1 MDILIDKPPRIRGYA
16 LHRIVEQYRQGKP
29 ALWADEGPQLR
40 IRPEEATPPI
50 YDVDKLLAFTTT
62 ACVSFS
68 SGHKHK
74 YLPLED
80 WRGRRAWL
88 DKQGH
93 KHGFEIVG
101 VHIRPAMQEVH
112 THDGRRFKLDATEFT
127 GLLKVVEPQTFAMCL
142 IKGIGKVGKAFGLN
156 LLIVQ

>member
-1 MDILIDKPPRIRGYA
+1 MPASRG
-16 LHRIVEQYRQGKP
+16 Q
-29 ALWADEGPQLR
+29 QLR
-40 IRPEEATPPI
+40 IRPEEAKPPH
-50 YDVDKLLAFTTT
+50 YDIGKLLAFTTT

-74 YLPLED
+74 YLPLAD

-88 DKQGH
+88 DKQGM

-101 VHIRPAMQEVH
+101 VHITPGMQEVQ

-127 GLLKVVEPQTFAMCL
+127 GLLKVNEPAAFALCL
-142 IKGIGKVGKAFGLN
+142 SKGIGKVGKAFGLN

>member
-29 ALWADEGPQLR
+29 ALWADEGQQLR
-40 IRPEEATPPI
+40 IRPAEATPPN
-50 YDVDKLLAFTTT
+50 YAVGKLLAFTTT

-80 WRGRRAWL
+80 WRGRRVWL
-88 DKQGH
+88 DKQGQ
-93 KHGFEIVG
+93 KHGFEVVG
-101 VHIRPAMQEVH
+101 VHISAAMQEVQ

-127 GLLKVVEPQTFAMCL
+127 GLLTVIEPQAFTQCL
-142 IKGIGKVGKAFGLN
+142 VKGIGKVGKAFGLN